1 MTAKGLTLF
10 QDACFHYLKVE
21 GRDCRAT
28 KQPTGPLP
36 GRSWDVMPLTD
47 RPQELI
53 TTKSYSIVGN
63 VGRQKRISRQVCK

>member
-1 MTAKGLTLF
+1 MTAEGLTLF

-36 GRSWDVMPLTD
+36 GRSLGCDATNGPTA
-47 RPQELI
+47 RINNHEELFNRW
-53 TTKSYSIVGN
+53 K
-63 VGRQKRISRQVCK
+63 CW